1 MVSILD
7 ILKYF
12 GYSDPV
18 KAYQVLTMD
27 TIQDLI
33 HKYYELNKLTA

>member
-1 MVSILD
+1 MENILN

-18 KAYQVLTMD
+18 KAYQSLTIDRLM
-27 TIQDLI
+27 DLI
-33 HKYYELNKLTA
+33 RQYYILKSMET